1 MLAMVFLVDLL
12 VFLDLARAELRELK
26 ARRVRRAARQAALS
40 AGHAR
45 VAPGS
50 APS

>member
-26 ARRVRRAARQAALS
+26 ARRVKHAARQAALG
-40 AGHAR
+40 ADAR